1 MILSLDV
8 YVNIDDIPTTKKPK
22 AHKGQQLVHTDDKE
36 SSLSPGALAGA
47 GCAVLFLVVVV
58 GFTIMNIYKRYVS
71 ISWLN
76 LNYYASISILY
87 LPSYI
92 LSVISFLY
100 W

>member
-1 MILSLDV
+1 MF
-8 YVNIDDIPTTKKPK
+8 VNVSDIPTTMKPK
-22 AHKGQQLVHTDDKE
+22 AHKGQQLPPDDKE

-47 GCAVLFLVVVV
+47 GCAVLFLVVVA

-76 LNYYASISILY
+76 LNYYAFISILY

-92 LSVISFLY
+92 LSVISLLY